1 MKHTSIHPHINPV
14 AASAVSTFE
23 ADGPPK
29 PKKKFS
35 FSIRTIYALV
45 ASGHQFA
52 DDPRLE
58 VIDHFVKALR
68 KHRKG
73 AVREFIVDALHKA
86 IVSKAEQAKHK
97 DSDDTFQMS

>member
-1 MKHTSIHPHINPV
+1 MKHTIHPNINPV
-14 AASAVSTFE
+14 AASAVSTFD
-23 ADGPPK
+23 ADGPRK
-29 PKKKFS
+29 PKQKFA

-45 ASGHQFA
+45 ASGQQMS

-86 IVSKAEQAKHK
+86 IVAKAEQANNK
-97 DSDDTFQMS
+97 DKDCSFIMS